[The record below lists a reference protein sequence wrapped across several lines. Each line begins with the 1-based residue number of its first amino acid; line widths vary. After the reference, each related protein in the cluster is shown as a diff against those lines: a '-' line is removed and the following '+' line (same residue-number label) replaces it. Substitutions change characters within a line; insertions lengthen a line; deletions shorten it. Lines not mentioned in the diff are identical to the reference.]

1 MFERLQMAQ
10 VTRLE
15 SSSLENLD
23 FEKVLVGKGVTY
35 LEVSVHAKI
44 FGHQTIMCSVA
55 KKTGQKKC
63 YFENLNA
70 RPFLI
75 FNAGKSKV
83 TLKTVVPSILVF

>member
-1 MFERLQMAQ
+1 MFERLQIAQ

-15 SSSLENLD
+15 SPSLENLD
-23 FEKVLVGKGVTY
+23 FEESSFEKRSY

-70 RPFLI
+70 RPFLMQ
-75 FNAGKSKV
+75 GKVK
-83 TLKTVVPSILVF
+83 LL